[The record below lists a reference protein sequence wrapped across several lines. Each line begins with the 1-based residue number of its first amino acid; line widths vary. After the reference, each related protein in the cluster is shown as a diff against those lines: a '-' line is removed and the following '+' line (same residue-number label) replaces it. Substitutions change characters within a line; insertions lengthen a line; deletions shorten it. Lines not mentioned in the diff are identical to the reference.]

1 MSAYFLVRRRN
12 TPQQTGFFQQPV
24 TFTGKATM
32 RPRVGHI
39 QFLNCLPLYH
49 MLVKKGLLLDIDLYK
64 DTPAALCERLLAG
77 QLDISPVPSIEFARH
92 ASELLLLPG
101 IAVSSRGPVMSIVLV
116 SKVPLNQLNG
126 CTVALANN
134 SRTSQVLTRLVL
146 TYHYKVHPVYFESPP
161 DLAEMFREA
170 DAALLIGDDALR
182 IVGAPCSH
190 HIYDLGR
197 EWTAMT
203 GHSMVY
209 ALWAVRKDFAEKY
222 PAAVRGVQQVFQTSR
237 QESIDGI
244 DAIARDI
251 ARWEPFSAEF
261 LKKYF
266 ETLQFDFEHDLQQG
280 LLHFYELAKKI
291 DSLKNVP
298 ELAFWE

>member
-1 MSAYFLVRRRN
+1 
-12 TPQQTGFFQQPV
+12 
-24 TFTGKATM
+24 M

-49 MLVKKGLLLDIDLYK
+49 ALVKKGLLLDMDLFK
-64 DTPAALCERLLAG
+64 DTPAQLCERLLAG

-92 ASELLLLPG
+92 AHELLLLPD

-116 SKVPLNQLNG
+116 SKVPLSKLDG

-134 SRTSQVLTRLVL
+134 SRTSQVLARLVL
-146 TYHYKVHPVYFESPP
+146 EHHYGVQPHYFESPP

-182 IVGAPCSH
+182 IIAAPCP
-190 HIYDLGR
+190 YLVFDLGR

-203 GHSMVY
+203 AHNMVY
-209 ALWAVRKDFAEKY
+209 AMWAVRREFALQHPE
-222 PAAVRGVQQVFQTSR
+222 AVNRVQQAFQSSLA
-237 QESIDGI
+237 ESIAGI
-244 DAIARDI
+244 NAIAHDI
-251 ARWEPFSAEF
+251 ARWEPFSADF
-261 LKKYF
+261 LTEYF
-266 ETLQFDFEHDLQQG
+266 ETLQFDFKPDLQQG

-291 DSLKNVP
+291 KAIQTVP
-298 ELAFWE
+298 ELAFWEQH

>member
-1 MSAYFLVRRRN
+1 
-12 TPQQTGFFQQPV
+12 
-24 TFTGKATM
+24 M

-39 QFLNCLPLYH
+39 QFINCLPLYH

-64 DTPAALCERLLAG
+64 DTPAQLCERLIAG

-92 ASELLLLPG
+92 AGELLLLPG

-116 SKVPLNQLNG
+116 SKVPLDQLNG
-126 CTVALANN
+126 RTVALANN

-146 TYHYKVHPVYFESPP
+146 EYHYKVSPVYFESPP

-182 IVGAPCSH
+182 IVGAPGSH
-190 HIYDLGR
+190 HVYDLGR

-209 ALWAVRKDFAEKY
+209 ALWAVRRDFARQH
-222 PAAVRGVQQVFQTSR
+222 PDTVRSVQQAFHTSQ
-237 QESIDGI
+237 QESINGI
-244 DAIARDI
+244 DAIAHDI
-251 ARWEPFSAEF
+251 ARWEPFSVDF
-261 LKKYF
+261 LKQYF
-266 ETLQFDFEHDLQQG
+266 ETLQFDLEQDLQQG
-280 LLHFYELAKKI
+280 LLLFYELAQKI
-291 DSLKNVP
+291 DALETVP
-298 ELAFWE
+298 KLAFWE